1 MIISISGLIGSGK
14 DTIADYL
21 VNKHGFRRESWA
33 DTLKDAVSCVFGW
46 DRVLL
51 EGKTSESRK
60 WRELPD
66 VWWSERLGINV
77 TPRTV
82 LQEWGT
88 DVCRNN
94 YHDAIWIASLE
105 NKIRKTNDDIVISDS
120 RFQNELDSVKRLGG
134 ITIRVTRGESPVW
147 MNEYLA
153 HGKTPEW
160 TKKYP
165 NVHASEYSSVGCK
178 YDHLVEN
185 NGSIDQLYNK
195 INDLLQFRQFSN

>member
-33 DTLKDAVSCVFGW
+33 GTLKDAASCVFGW

-77 TPRTV
+77 TPRNV

-165 NVHASEYSSVGCK
+165 NVHASEYSSVDCK
-178 YDHLVEN
+178 YDHIVEN
-185 NGSIDQLYNK
+185 NGSIDQLYNN